1 MKLTVRV
8 SVVINKHGKSR
19 YKINISDIDKYITV
33 YRTAMCSFSM
43 AQIKKPMLLMGID
56 IDKDMWEITDSTYSD
71 DRQERIMIL
80 SKKELT

>member
-1 MKLTVRV
+1 
-8 SVVINKHGKSR
+8 
-19 YKINISDIDKYITV
+19 
-33 YRTAMCSFSM
+33 MCSFSM